1 MRIIA
6 VDAANVGKVT
16 INEFEA
22 VLTDPK
28 LKTHTASLVLALYIK
43 PPIQE
48 KDAGV
53 QTAG

>member
-16 INEFEA
+16 VNEFEA
-22 VLTDPK
+22 VLMDPK
-28 LKTHTASLVLALYIK
+28 LKTHTAWPVVALYIK
-43 PPIQE
+43 PPTHV

-53 QTAG
+53 QVTG